1 MLRGSL
7 TENKARKILM
17 PSRILGRPGEKVLLL
32 GNEAIARGA
41 VEAGLG
47 WASAYPGT
55 PSTEIVET
63 LHSVSKD
70 LGIHVEWS
78 VNEKVALEAAYAA
91 AISGVRSLA
100 AMKHVGVNVAADP
113 LMSSAYTGVEESLVV
128 VSADDPGMWSSQNEQ
143 DNRWYGLHA
152 FIPVFEPYSPAEA
165 KDLTRDAF
173 EFSSRMH
180 HPVILR
186 STTRLSHTR
195 GPVTLRE
202 AKPPVAKGSFKKNVQ
217 RWTVIPAHARR
228 LRVELLER
236 WGRIEEEVEKLPYN
250 RLEKHSGGQAIIA
263 SGIAYGYVVD
273 ALNYLSLR
281 DTVSVLKLSTTVPI
295 PRKLVLDVLSSHES
309 VLVVEELEPVVETWV
324 KRIAYEEKLNTT
336 IRGKDLVNRIG
347 ELTLETVTRA
357 VAGFTGAEYPWKP
370 AEAEITLPIPPRP
383 PTLCPGCPHRALFY
397 ALKRAVNRSRVKAIY
412 SGDIGC
418 YSLGVMPPFEMQ
430 DALIEMGGSI
440 GMANGFAHVD
450 EDKMPVA
457 IIGDSTFFHAGVPG
471 LINAVYN
478 KSPMLVVVLDN
489 RVTAMTGHQPHPG
502 TGFYATGEPAP
513 MVKIEDVARGVGVKH
528 VATIDPFNLKDSEKK
543 LMDAIRY
550 VAEEKKPAVVV
561 ARRAC
566 TLLIDAAAR
575 RRGITEPLYI
585 VDQDKCTGCGICY
598 NAFSCPAII
607 PLKNGK
613 AEIDPALCTGCGVC
627 AEICP
632 FNAIRL
638 ARKGDPE
645 WEKLWF

>member
-1 MLRGSL
+1 MLRGRL
-7 TENKARKILM
+7 TKNTARMKVM
-17 PSRILGRPGEKVLLL
+17 PSRILGRPGERVLLL

-55 PSTEIVET
+55 PSTEIVEA
-63 LHSVSKD
+63 LHTVARD

-78 VNEKVALEAAYAA
+78 VNEKVAFEAAYAA
-91 AISGVRSLA
+91 AMSGVRSLA

-113 LMSSAYTGVEESLVV
+113 VMTSAYTGVEESLVL

-152 FIPVFEPYSPAEA
+152 FIPVFEPYSPTEA
-165 KDLTRDAF
+165 KDLTRSVF
-173 EFSSRMH
+173 HFSSRMK
-180 HPVILR
+180 HPAILR
-186 STTRLSHTR
+186 TTTRLSHTR
-195 GPVTLRE
+195 GPVTLGE
-202 AKPPVAKGSFKKNVQ
+202 PEPPKPTGSFEKDLK

-228 LRVELLER
+228 LRRKMLER
-236 WGRIEEEVEKLPYN
+236 WSRIEEEVEHFPYN
-250 RLEKHSGGQAIIA
+250 KLEKHSSGLAIIA
-263 SGIAYGYVVD
+263 SGIAYGYVAD
-273 ALNYLSLR
+273 ALSYLSLR
-281 DTVSVLKLSTTVPI
+281 DTVTVLKLATTVPP
-295 PRKLVLDVLSSHES
+295 PRRMILDLLSSHSE
-309 VLVVEELEPVVETWV
+309 VLVVEELEPIVEGYA
-324 KRIAYEEKLNTT
+324 KKLAHEEKLDTR
-336 IRGKDLVNRIG
+336 IRGKDLVNRAG

-357 VAGFTGAEYPWKP
+357 IALFTDRDYPWTP
-370 AEAEITLPIPPRP
+370 LQHELGVPVPQRP

-397 ALKRAVNRSRVKAIY
+397 ALKRAVNRTRTKPIY

-418 YSLGVMPPFEMQ
+418 YSLGVLPPFEMQ
-430 DALIEMGGSI
+430 DTLVEMGGSI
-440 GMANGFAHVD
+440 GLANGFAHVD
-450 EDKMPVA
+450 PEKTPVA

-478 KSPMLVVVLDN
+478 KSPMLIVVLDN

-513 MVKIEDVARGVGVKH
+513 MIRIEDVARGVGLEHISAV
-528 VATIDPFNLKDSEKK
+528 DPFNLKETEKA
-543 LMDAIRY
+543 LIDALRY
-550 VAEEKKPAVVV
+550 VKEQGKPALVV

-566 TLLIDAAAR
+566 TLLIDALAR
-575 RRGITEPLYI
+575 RRGLTAPLYV
-585 VDQDKCTGCGICY
+585 VDQDKCTACGICY

-627 AEICP
+627 EQVCP

-638 ARKGDPE
+638 ARQGDPG
-645 WEKLWF
+645 WSKLWF